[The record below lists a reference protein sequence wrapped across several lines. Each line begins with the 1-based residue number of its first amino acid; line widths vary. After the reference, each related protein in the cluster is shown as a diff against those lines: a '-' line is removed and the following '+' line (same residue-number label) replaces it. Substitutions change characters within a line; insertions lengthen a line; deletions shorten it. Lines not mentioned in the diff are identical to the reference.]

1 MPELR
6 VYLPAEMEP
15 YRGDLEFFVATM
27 VRKLHTN
34 RHKSVG
40 TDLHPGRMLVLAEKE
55 LEEAVEAWLNQG
67 QFELGVECA
76 DLANLAFLAARGA
89 WHMTR
94 QEFEEGRQT
103 NGNS

>member
-1 MPELR
+1 MAELR
-6 VYLPAEMEP
+6 IPLPPEMEP
-15 YRGDLEFFVATM
+15 YKDDLEYFVATM

-34 RHKSVG
+34 RHKSTG
-40 TDLHPGRMLVLAEKE
+40 HKLHPGEMLSGAEKE
-55 LEEAVEAWLNQG
+55 LEEAVEAWANQG

-76 DLANLAFLAARGA
+76 DMSNMAFLAARGA

-94 QEFEEGRQT
+94 EEYEESR